1 MSQNLL
7 RITACLLLLC
17 LPASLDATATAQG
30 TVQSQGNVRV
40 NGSVV
45 RDTSSLFV
53 GDRVQTGADGLATVT
68 SEGVMVQMDPNTS
81 AIFANRMVSVGCG
94 GVLVTTTIGTFV
106 QIGKVSVTPAAAG
119 TTKVQVS
126 HGNGVLKITAHDNWA
141 VVHDGTTS
149 TTLAPKQTLTLDRP
163 GASCEP
169 LAAVPQAGTRL
180 YIPATALSLG
190 LGPVAYCASHWFCSE
205 SSPSAP

>member
-1 MSQNLL
+1 MNETPL

-17 LPASLDATATAQG
+17 FPASVSATVAQG
-30 TVQSQGNVRV
+30 TVQSQGSVTV
-40 NGSVV
+40 NGSMV
-45 RDTSSLFV
+45 RDTSSLFA
-53 GDRVQTGADGLATVT
+53 GDRVQTGSDGLATIT
-68 SEGVMVQMDPNTS
+68 SEGAMVQMDPNTS

-94 GVLVTTTIGTFV
+94 GVLVTTTVGTFV

-126 HGNGVLKITAHDNWA
+126 HGQGVLKITARDNWA
-141 VVHDGTTS
+141 VVHDGATS
-149 TTLAPKQTLTLDRP
+149 TTLAPRQTLTLDRP

-169 LAAVPQAGTRL
+169 LAAVPQAGNRL
-180 YIPATALSLG
+180 YIPAAALSLG
-190 LGPVAYCASHWFCSE
+190 LGTVAYCSSNWFCAE